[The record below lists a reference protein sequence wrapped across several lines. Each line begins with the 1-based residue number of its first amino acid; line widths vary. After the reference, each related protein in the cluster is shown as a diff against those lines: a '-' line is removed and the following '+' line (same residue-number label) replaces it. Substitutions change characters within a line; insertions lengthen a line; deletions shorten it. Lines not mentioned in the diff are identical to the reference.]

1 MDLVSDSLQLFN
13 VWNIP
18 NRDKRY
24 GLDFK
29 GVIPG
34 QIAENILYY
43 FTEPFDVVVDPMA
56 GGGSTIDVC
65 RAMMRRYKTYDINP
79 MREISMLPERW

>member
-24 GLDFK
+24 RLDFK
-29 GVIPG
+29 SVIPG

-65 RAMMRRYKTYDINP
+65 KAMMRHYKTYDINP
-79 MREISMLPERW
+79 MREISMLLER

>member
-1 MDLVSDSLQLFN
+1 MDLVPDSLQLFN

-29 GVIPG
+29 GVTPR

-43 FTEPFDVVVDPMA
+43 FPEPFDVVVGPMA
-56 GGGSTIDVC
+56 GGGLAIDEC
-65 RAMMRRYKTYDINP
+65 KAMMRRCKTYDINP
-79 MREISMLPERW
+79 MREISRLPER

>member
-1 MDLVSDSLQLFN
+1 METRAQMDLVPDSLQLFN
-13 VWNIP
+13 AWNIP

-43 FTEPFDVVVDPMA
+43 FTEPCMHARHTTF
-56 GGGSTIDVC
+56 ILC
-65 RAMMRRYKTYDINP
+65 EK
-79 MREISMLPERW
+79 